1 MRELPPDLRA
11 DLVFI
16 GAGPKTTGILLALAA
31 TSDAGAGRTVHL
43 IDPYPPGAGR
53 IWRTAQSPHLWMNSR
68 TEDITIFPD
77 SSCTLERTPV
87 AGPSLHEWI
96 HDQGLE
102 CLAAA
107 GLGEDAESLDSQSFA
122 SRRVQGHYLEWAFD
136 VAMENLAATV
146 HIHRARAEVVDR
158 IPVSSRSRRL
168 GDPDHDLRDTGFRDH
183 DLQGTGFR
191 VVTSE
196 GVSILTDTVVSAQGH
211 LDMSPADADLEF
223 ERVTEGTGASSK
235 GLYYQR
241 PGYTA
246 DIDFGGIPAGAD
258 VLARGFGLAFIDLM
272 VILTLGR
279 GGEFIE
285 CGGRL
290 RYLSSGK
297 EPVLWVGSSRGVPY
311 SPKLGYSRADLPG
324 APGVELRYLNT
335 DRLEQRP
342 VATGAPTGA
351 AQAEGSQIGGP
362 HRDGTIDFRAV
373 IGPLAEL
380 ELTYAHYEHVLWK
393 RGISDAALL
402 SEIDDV
408 AQQVLD
414 ADVNSDLAT
423 AAQPDAASSDDV
435 LGSGRA
441 SITASAASVLDDPAD
456 LFDLDAI
463 DRPLDDAT
471 SHSLGEGEALVL
483 EHIEA
488 QLARSADLHHSA
500 DLAVFE
506 ALVKSYV
513 AIRMLVR
520 AGRVSAKDRAL
531 YVEGSFHSLFS
542 FIGSGPPPLRIRQI
556 IALHEAGLLR
566 FLGPGLNVEAS
577 EAGFRATSS
586 AHPDATTFTYFVE
599 ARLAKQSAARAFD
612 PALESLG
619 ERGAILLE
627 SGRGE
632 AASHTKLRTDSHGHA
647 LDKSGRSQPDL
658 FLLGPAVSGST
669 AEGFSRPRTDAP
681 VFRDNERIAS
691 AILESLP
698 GSEVGFG
705 AEARAEAEGS
715 ERSLLAG

>member
-31 TSDAGAGRTVHL
+31 TSDAGAGRTIHL

-96 HDQGLE
+96 HDQGRE
-102 CLAAA
+102 CLVAA
-107 GLGEDAESLDSQSFA
+107 GLGDEADSLDSQSFV
-122 SRRVQGHYLEWAFD
+122 SRRIQGHYLEWAFG
-136 VAMENLAATV
+136 VAMESLAATV

-158 IPVSSRSRRL
+158 LPESSR
-168 GDPDHDLRDTGFRDH
+168 LR
-183 DLQGTGFR
+183 GTGFR

-211 LDMSPADADLEF
+211 LDMSPVDADLEF
-223 ERVTEGTGASSK
+223 ERVTEGKGTSGK

-272 VILTLGR
+272 VMVTLGR

-290 RYLSSGK
+290 RYLSSGN
-297 EPVLWVGSSRGVPY
+297 EPVLWVGSSRGVSY
-311 SPKLGYSRADLPG
+311 SPKLGYSRADIPG
-324 APGVELRYLNT
+324 APVVELRYLNT
-335 DRLEQRP
+335 DRLEQALTADGDAADEAAADEAAG
-342 VATGAPTGA
+342 VGARTN
-351 AQAEGSQIGGP
+351 GP
-362 HRDGTIDFRAV
+362 PSGGTIDFRTV

-393 RGISDAALL
+393 RGISDGALL
-402 SEIDDV
+402 GEIDDV

-414 ADVNSDLAT
+414 AAANTDLAT
-423 AAQPDAASSDDV
+423 AAQPDAASGDD
-435 LGSGRA
+435 LLRRGRV

-456 LFDLDAI
+456 HFDLDAI

-471 SHSLGEGEALVL
+471 SDSLGEGEAEVL
-483 EHIEA
+483 KHIEA
-488 QLARSADLHHSA
+488 HLARSADLHHSA

-513 AIRMLVR
+513 AIRLLVR
-520 AGRVSAKDRAL
+520 AERVSAKDRAC

-556 IALHEAGLLR
+556 IALHETGLIR
-566 FLGPGLNVEAS
+566 FLGPGLRVEAS

-599 ARLAKQSAARAFD
+599 ARLAKQSAARAVD

-627 SGRGE
+627 PGAGE
-632 AASHTKLRTDSHGHA
+632 AAEYAKLRTDSHSHA
-647 LDKSGRSQPDL
+647 LDKAGRSQPDL

-681 VFRDNERIAS
+681 VFKDNERIAS

-705 AEARAEAEGS
+705 AEVRAEAECS